1 MTDKTPAP
9 TPSLNPA
16 DKPARP
22 EIFAGQVL
30 GFMIPS
36 QHARGRAVR
45 LDAVLDEILS
55 AHDYPPPIK
64 HLLAEAL
71 VLIALIGSLLK
82 DEGAQVTMQAQTE
95 AGPVSLL
102 ACDYKDGDLRGY
114 VDFDADRLT
123 ELGANP
129 SLYALFG
136 KGYLALTF
144 DLPGERGRYQG
155 IVPLE
160 GDSLA
165 DACQSYFIQSEQV
178 PTLIRVAIAS
188 GTDGCTAAGL
198 LVQHLPDGEEGRERL
213 HVRLDHPEWEHV
225 AVMAGSIKHEE
236 LLDAALSMDAIVW
249 RLFHEEDEVRVTR
262 GPMLAR
268 GCRCTAEHYEKL
280 LSRFPESDRQEMRNE
295 DGIILV
301 DCAFCSRSF
310 PIAA

>member
-1 MTDKTPAP
+1 M
-9 TPSLNPA
+9 
-16 DKPARP
+16 
-22 EIFAGQVL
+22 
-30 GFMIPS
+30 
-36 QHARGRAVR
+36 
-45 LDAVLDEILS
+45 
-55 AHDYPPPIK
+55 
-64 HLLAEAL
+64 
-71 VLIALIGSLLK
+71 
-82 DEGAQVTMQAQTE
+82 
-95 AGPVSLL
+95 SLL

-236 LLDAALSMDAIVW
+236 LLDPALSMDAIVW

-262 GPMLAR
+262 GPVLAR

-280 LSRFPESDRQEMRNE
+280 LARFPESDRQEMRNE